1 MTPNERVANK
11 VALVTGAASGI
22 GRATALL
29 LAREGAAVVV
39 TDIAAEEGRQVAE
52 EISRNGGKAVF
63 QALDVSDEAAW
74 EGLTDQMLHD
84 FAKLDIAV
92 NNAGVAISRPITEM
106 TLAEWR
112 RVLQINLDG
121 VFLGTKHAIRAMQSA
136 NGGSIINVA
145 SASGIKASAGASA
158 YCASKAAVRMF
169 SKTAA
174 LECAA
179 AGSRIRVNIVSPG
192 GVKTPIWEKM
202 DFWPGLVAQHGDIEA
217 AWKSLAGSSSEG
229 FFSAQEIAQ
238 AILFLAS
245 EESSYLNAGE
255 LVIDRGY
262 TA

>member
-1 MTPNERVANK
+1 MNSTGRIANK

-22 GRATALL
+22 GRATAVL
-29 LAREGAAVVV
+29 LAKEGATVAL
-39 TDIAAEEGRQVAE
+39 TDIADAGQAVAD
-52 EISRNGGKAVF
+52 EISRIGGNAIF
-63 QALDVSDEAAW
+63 IRLDVSDEAAW
-74 EGLTDQMLHD
+74 ENTIGQVLQT
-84 FAKLDIAV
+84 FGKLDIAV
-92 NNAGVAISRPITEM
+92 NNAGIASARPVAEM

-112 RVLQINLDG
+112 RVMQVNLDG
-121 VFLGTKHAIRAMQSA
+121 VFLGTKHAIRAMRSGT
-136 NGGSIINVA
+136 GGSIINVA

-179 AGSRIRVNIVSPG
+179 AGSKIRVNVVSPG

-202 DFWPGLVAQHGDIEA
+202 DFWPGLVAQHGGEGG
-217 AWKSLAGSSSEG
+217 AWKALAGSSSEG
-229 FFSAQEIAQ
+229 FHSADEIAQ

-245 EESSYLNAGE
+245 DESAYMNAGE

>member
-1 MTPNERVANK
+1 MNSTGRVVNK

-22 GRATALL
+22 GRATAIL
-29 LAREGAAVVV
+29 LAKEEAAVAL
-39 TDIAAEEGRQVAE
+39 TDIADAGQAVAD
-52 EISRNGGKAVF
+52 EISQNGGKALFVR
-63 QALDVSDEAAW
+63 LDVSDEAAW
-74 EGLTDQMLHD
+74 ESCIGQFMNA
-84 FAKLDIAV
+84 FGKLDIAV
-92 NNAGVAISRPITEM
+92 NNAGIASARPVADMP
-106 TLAEWR
+106 LAEWR
-112 RVLQINLDG
+112 RVMQVNLDG
-121 VFLGTKHAIRAMQSA
+121 VFLGTKHAIRAMRSGA
-136 NGGSIINVA
+136 GGSIINVA

-179 AGSRIRVNIVSPG
+179 AGLKIRVNVVSPG

-202 DFWPGLVAQHGDIEA
+202 DFWPGLVAQHGDEDA
-217 AWKSLAGSSSEG
+217 AWKALAGSSSEG
-229 FFSAQEIAQ
+229 FHSADEIAQ

-245 EESSYLNAGE
+245 DESAYMNAGE

>member
-1 MTPNERVANK
+1 MNPNGRVSNK

-22 GRATALL
+22 GRATAVL
-29 LAREGAAVVV
+29 LAREGAAVAL
-39 TDIAAEEGRQVAE
+39 TDIADAGQAVAE
-52 EISRNGGKAVF
+52 DIIRAGGKAQFV
-63 QALDVSDEAAW
+63 QLDVSDEAAW
-74 EGLTDQMLHD
+74 ESCLAQVLHA
-84 FAKLDIAV
+84 FGKLDIAV
-92 NNAGVAISRPITEM
+92 NNAGIAAARPVADM

-112 RVLQINLDG
+112 SVLQVNLDG
-121 VFLGTKHAIRAMQSA
+121 VFLGTKHAIRAMRA
-136 NGGSIINVA
+136 GGSIINVA

-169 SKTAA
+169 SRTAA

-179 AGSRIRVNIVSPG
+179 AGLKIRINVVSPG

-202 DFWPGLVAQHGDIEA
+202 DFWSGLVAEHGSEEG
-217 AWKSLAGSSSEG
+217 AWQALAGPSSAG
-229 FFSAQEIAQ
+229 FHAPEEIAQ

-245 EESSYLNAGE
+245 DDSSYMNAGE

>member
-1 MTPNERVANK
+1 
-11 VALVTGAASGI
+11 
-22 GRATALL
+22 L
-29 LAREGAAVVV
+29 LAGEGAAVIVA
-39 TDIAAEEGRQVAE
+39 DIAAETGQHVAE
-52 EISRNGGKAVF
+52 EITRNGGKALSVP
-63 QALDVSDEAAW
+63 LDVTDEAAW
-74 EGLTDQMLHD
+74 QTAIEQVLHV
-84 FAKLDIAV
+84 FGRLDIAV
-92 NNAGVAISRPITEM
+92 NNAGVAVSRPVADM
-106 TLAEWR
+106 TLSEWR
-112 RVLQINLDG
+112 RVLQVNLDG
-121 VFLGTKHAIRAMQSA
+121 VFLGTRHAIRAMQSA

-158 YCASKAAVRMF
+158 YCASKAAVRLF

-179 AGSRIRVNIVSPG
+179 AGARIRVNVVSPG

-202 DFWPGLVAQHGDIEA
+202 DFWPGLVAQHGGKEA

-229 FFSAQEIAQ
+229 FFSPQEIAQ